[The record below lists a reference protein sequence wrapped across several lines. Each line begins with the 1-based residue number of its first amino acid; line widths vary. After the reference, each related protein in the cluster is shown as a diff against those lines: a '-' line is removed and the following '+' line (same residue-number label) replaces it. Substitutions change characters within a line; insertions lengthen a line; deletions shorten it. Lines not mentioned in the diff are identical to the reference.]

1 MQKDDQTSDL
11 RSVNTLN
18 SGEAIQHLDTLNLR
32 STTLPRSMKKDSSL
46 LKGLAHS
53 KLPTEL

>member
-18 SGEAIQHLDTLNLR
+18 SGEAIHHLESLNLR
-32 STTLPRSMKKDSSL
+32 STTLPRNMKKDSSL
-46 LKGLAHS
+46 LKGLAQS